1 MIRRYLSRRDAVQ
14 PLPAGKKTD
23 PEAGV
28 NPSRTL
34 SATDANVDVPGS
46 SSTDGRPPGPSP
58 ALHSTKDKASSSR
71 KKRKQ
76 ATHVRSQQ
84 PFWAA
89 LASTKVTVL
98 KEMESSR
105 AANDAGEA
113 NAKDANH
120 IGNAL
125 YTGEEDR
132 VWISQVGHSEI
143 LFRVSMDAELN
154 ADDAGDRP
162 NGHVGSGIDRT
173 KPFYLRVNG
182 ADWSSTR
189 IRQCPQEGDDHQG
202 DEGTGKWEGE
212 IFGLTALSNYFC
224 EFVRTVD
231 DDVFFSTSL
240 ITSTGPI
247 DEQSKCFSHIP
258 AMFMY
263 SLLQFL
269 SSPHPPTK
277 HFALSLRPPL
287 SKIQS
292 PRPTRSSK
300 TNATA

>member
-1 MIRRYLSRRDAVQ
+1 M
-14 PLPAGKKTD
+14 
-23 PEAGV
+23 
-28 NPSRTL
+28 
-34 SATDANVDVPGS
+34 
-46 SSTDGRPPGPSP
+46 
-58 ALHSTKDKASSSR
+58 HSTKDKTSSSR

-143 LFRVSMDAELN
+143 MFRVSIASDSSS
-154 ADDAGDRP
+154 AGAPDGM
-162 NGHVGSGIDRT
+162 NGHAGSGIDRT
-173 KPFYLRVNG
+173 KPFYLRLNG
-182 ADWSSTR
+182 ADWSSSR
-189 IRQCPQEGDDHQG
+189 IRPSSQQDE
-202 DEGTGKWEGE
+202 EGTSLWEGE

-224 EFVRTVD
+224 EFVRTAD
-231 DDVFFSTSL
+231 EEVFFSTSL
-240 ITSTGPI
+240 ITSAGPV
-247 DEQSKCFSHIP
+247 DEQSKFCCYIAFSSH
-258 AMFMY
+258 
-263 SLLQFL
+263 
-269 SSPHPPTK
+269 
-277 HFALSLRPPL
+277 
-287 SKIQS
+287 
-292 PRPTRSSK
+292 
-300 TNATA
+300 